1 MSVWTV
7 EPASTI
13 TGRLKVPGDKS
24 ISHRALIFSALS
36 HGQSNLYGLLEARDV
51 QATASCLKRLGV
63 GIHKVA
69 GTWRVTGRDGALSEP
84 DDVLDCGNS
93 GTTMRLLTGVLASQ
107 PFFSVLTGDV
117 HLRNRPMARVT
128 KPLSAMGA
136 HFRGRSKGSLA
147 PIAITGGSL
156 NVLDYTSPVASAQVK
171 SALML
176 ATLGT
181 SGTLRYREPFRSR
194 DHTERMLG
202 WLGVYVSEEEDGELV
217 LNGGQ
222 RLIARD
228 IHVPADISS
237 AAFFMV
243 AASIIPGSDLVLEG
257 VGVNPTRTGVID
269 VLRDMGASIELVE
282 ESEVSGEPVADI
294 RVKYV
299 GLKGTQIGGAMIPRL
314 LDELPVLAVAAAF
327 AEGQTIISDAK
338 ELRVK
343 ESDRIHATVM
353 GLKAMG
359 VNADEREDGMVING
373 GLVRGGKVFSQ
384 GDHRISMAFAVAA
397 MGAQTSSKIMDTENV
412 ATSYPNFRKD
422 LKYVAGQ

>member
-1 MSVWTV
+1 
-7 EPASTI
+7 
-13 TGRLKVPGDKS
+13 
-24 ISHRALIFSALS
+24 
-36 HGQSNLYGLLEARDV
+36 
-51 QATASCLKRLGV
+51 
-63 GIHKVA
+63 
-69 GTWRVTGRDGALSEP
+69 
-84 DDVLDCGNS
+84 
-93 GTTMRLLTGVLASQ
+93 
-107 PFFSVLTGDV
+107 
-117 HLRNRPMARVT
+117 
-128 KPLSAMGA
+128 
-136 HFRGRSKGSLA
+136 
-147 PIAITGGSL
+147 
-156 NVLDYTSPVASAQVK
+156 
-171 SALML
+171 
-176 ATLGT
+176 
-181 SGTLRYREPFRSR
+181 
-194 DHTERMLG
+194 MLG

>member
-7 EPASTI
+7 EPASAI
-13 TGRLKVPGDKS
+13 TGRLRVPGDKS
-24 ISHRALIFSALS
+24 ISHRALIFSALA
-36 HGQSNLYGLLEARDV
+36 HGQSNLHGLLEARDV
-51 QATASCLKRLGV
+51 QATAACLKKLGV
-63 GIHKVA
+63 GLHKVA
-69 GTWRVTGRDGALSEP
+69 GSWRVTGRDGALSEP
-84 DDVLDCGNS
+84 DNVLDCGNS
-93 GTTMRLLTGVLASQ
+93 GTTMRLLMGVLASQ

-117 HLRNRPMARVT
+117 HLRNRPMGRVT
-128 KPLSAMGA
+128 KPLGAMGA
-136 HFRGRSKGSLA
+136 HFRSRDKGRLA
-147 PIAITGGSL
+147 PVAITGCKL
-156 NVLDYTSPVASAQVK
+156 RVLDYDSPIASAQVK

-194 DHTERMLG
+194 DHTERMLR
-202 WLGVYVSEEEDGELV
+202 WLGVFVSEEEDGQLV

-228 IHVPADISS
+228 INVPADISS

-243 AASIIPGSDLVLEG
+243 AASIVPGSDLILEG

-269 VLRDMGASIELVE
+269 VLRSMGASIDVLG

-299 GLKGTQIGGAMIPRL
+299 GLKGTRIDGSIIPRL
-314 LDELPVLAVAAAF
+314 VDELPVLAVAAAY
-327 AEGQTIISDAK
+327 AEGQTVIADAK

-343 ESDRIHATVM
+343 ESDRIKATVL
-353 GLKAMG
+353 GLQAIG

-373 GLVRGGKVFSQ
+373 GIVRGGKVSSE
-384 GDHRISMAFAVAA
+384 GDHRIAMAFAVAA
-397 MGAQTSSKIMDTENV
+397 LGAKTSCKILDTENV

-422 LKYVAGQ
+422 LQYVAGQ